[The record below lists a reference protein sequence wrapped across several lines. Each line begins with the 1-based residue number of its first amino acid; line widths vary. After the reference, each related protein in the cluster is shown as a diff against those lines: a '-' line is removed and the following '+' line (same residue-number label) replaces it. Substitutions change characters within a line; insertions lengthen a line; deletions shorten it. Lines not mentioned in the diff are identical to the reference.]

1 MRVAYAGALL
11 TVYLGDCLEVL
22 PSLPDVSVHAVV
34 TDPPYGLEFM
44 GQDWDAPWAGD
55 PAIGHTW
62 QNGTSRPGFTDQ
74 ASRLPWPTFEVRAN
88 VRCRRCQRWRVS
100 SNPCRCADPG
110 FPDLHAKNM
119 HAYQAWCQAWATE
132 CLRVLK
138 PGGHLVAFGGT
149 RTYHRLACAIEDAGF
164 EIRDSIHWIYGQGFP
179 KSLNVAKAI
188 DKAERGVR
196 HMRPDPSSPNHGQQ
210 KTHATG
216 GRRGDG
222 DAGRGYGA
230 GPGQLMAAPGATVND
245 RTLTP
250 AAQAWDGW
258 GTALKP
264 AHEPI
269 LLARKPL
276 AGTVAANVTAHR
288 TGALHINACRSG
300 DRTQRPYT
308 VKRWK
313 PGATLNRDGG
323 PWKRDDPGAPIVT
336 GTLPPGRWPAN
347 ILFTH
352 APGCSDD
359 GACAAGC
366 PVADLRT
373 QAGVRR
379 SGANPV
385 RRNSD
390 RFRTVY
396 SRFTA
401 DRVCIPV
408 RGAETGGADRFF
420 PVFRYQPKATSAERP
435 TLPGITHPT
444 VKPLALMR
452 WLVRLIT
459 PPGGVVLDVFAG
471 TGTTLHACLLE
482 GMHGIGIERDESY
495 AALCTHRLRSA
506 AQTAAPARPP
516 PRTTAME
523 NPHERRPYP

>member
-1 MRVAYAGALL
+1 
-11 TVYLGDCLEVL
+11 
-22 PSLPDVSVHAVV
+22 VHAVV

-62 QNGTSRPGFTDQ
+62 QNGTSRPGFPDQ
-74 ASRLPWPTFEVRAN
+74 ASRLPWPTFERQAN

-119 HAYQAWCQAWATE
+119 HAYQAWCRAWAAE

-188 DKAERGVR
+188 DKTERGV
-196 HMRPDPSSPNHGQQ
+196 PQFV
-210 KTHATG
+210 
-216 GRRGDG
+216 
-222 DAGRGYGA
+222 
-230 GPGQLMAAPGATVND
+230 AAPGAAGND

-250 AAQAWDGW
+250 AAQRWDGW

-300 DRTQRPYT
+300 NRTQRPYT

-313 PGATLNRDGG
+313 PGATLNREGG
-323 PWKRDDPGAPIVT
+323 PWKHDDPRPPTVT

-347 ILFTH
+347 ILFAH

-359 GACAAGC
+359 GICAAGC
-366 PVADLRT
+366 PVAELRT
-373 QAGVRR
+373 QAGIRR
-379 SGANPV
+379 SGANPAH
-385 RRNSD
+385 RNSD
-390 RFRTVY
+390 MCRTVY
-396 SRFTA
+396 NRFTA
-401 DRVCIPV
+401 DRVCIPA
-408 RGAETGGADRFF
+408 RGAETGSADRFF
-420 PVFRYQPKATSAERP
+420 PIFRYQPKASSAERP

-444 VKPLALMR
+444 VKPLALMC
-452 WLVRLIT
+452 WLVRLVT
-459 PPGGVVLDVFAG
+459 PPGGVVLDPFAG

-506 AQTAAPARPP
+506 AQITALPRPSTSNHCP
-516 PRTTAME
+516 GE
-523 NPHERRPYP
+523 SS

>member
-22 PSLPDVSVHAVV
+22 PALPDASVHAVV

-62 QNGTSRPGFTDQ
+62 QNGTSRPGSTDQ

-100 SNPCRCADPG
+100 PNPCRCGDPD
-110 FPDLHAKNM
+110 FTNLYAENM
-119 HAYQAWCQAWATE
+119 HAYQAWCRAWAAE
-132 CLRVLK
+132 CLRVLR
-138 PGGHLVAFGGT
+138 PGGHLVPFGGT

-179 KSLNVAKAI
+179 KSLNVAEAI

-196 HMRPDPSSPNHGQQ
+196 HMRPDPSRPQPRSAQD
-210 KTHATG
+210 ASDRSSA
-216 GRRGDG
+216 GRRRRGPG
-222 DAGRGYGA
+222 IWCRAGSAHGRARCHRQRPHPDSHGTGMGQVGHRAQARPRADPA
-230 GPGQLMAAPGATVND
+230 GPQAA
-245 RTLTP
+245 R
-250 AAQAWDGW
+250 
-258 GTALKP
+258 
-264 AHEPI
+264 
-269 LLARKPL
+269 
-276 AGTVAANVTAHR
+276 
-288 TGALHINACRSG
+288 
-300 DRTQRPYT
+300 
-308 VKRWK
+308 
-313 PGATLNRDGG
+313 RDGRRE
-323 PWKRDDPGAPIVT
+323 RDRPPDRGAAHQRMPIRRPHPASIRGQTVEAGSHAEPRRRPLETRRPRCPVT

-347 ILFTH
+347 IMFTH

-366 PVADLRT
+366 PVADLRA
-373 QAGVRR
+373 QAGIRR

-408 RGAETGGADRFF
+408 RGAEAGSADRFF

-444 VKPLALMR
+444 VKPLALMC
-452 WLVRLIT
+452 WLVRLVTHLAAWSST
-459 PPGGVVLDVFAG
+459 PSLGPGPRCTPASWK
-471 TGTTLHACLLE
+471 ACT
-482 GMHGIGIERDESY
+482 
-495 AALCTHRLRSA
+495 ASA
-506 AQTAAPARPP
+506 SNETSPTPRCAPAACCPLPRSSHQPNPP
-516 PRTTAME
+516 APRTTATE
-523 NPHERRPYP
+523 KPHE